1 MFDPQRFP
9 LRRRTL
15 LKAAAGAAA
24 ATATGLR
31 AVNAQTPAQKPVW
44 TPGKPIRIIAAQ
56 APGSSNDATARALAD
71 HFTQKLGVPVVV
83 ENKPGGVS
91 MIAADLVARA
101 PADGHTLLVAL
112 NSQLAQAPVLLK
124 KLSIDPDKD
133 LLPIA
138 SVGVGPLV
146 GVVHKDFPA
155 QTLEQLLAYARSKH
169 VNTGNYAIGSGW
181 QLMLSQ
187 LIKQSQ
193 LQFNIVNYKGTGAM
207 LADLFAGQV
216 DIGGGS
222 LAGMGAGM
230 QKGSFKPFVI
240 FSNKRSSR
248 LPDVPIWSDAGI
260 RGPAF
265 EDLVESN
272 VVFAP
277 ANTPPALVE
286 QLAGLVQ
293 DAARHSP
300 RMKAALEMLAEE
312 EAPLVGAELKR
323 FIDRTWASYRKLTRE
338 QGMSAD

>member
-1 MFDPQRFP
+1 MHDLTRFP
-9 LRRRTL
+9 IRRRAL
-15 LKAAAGAAA
+15 LGAAA
-24 ATATGLR
+24 AAAGLR
-31 AVNAQTPAQKPVW
+31 AAHAQAPAW
-44 TPGKPIRIIAAQ
+44 APGKPIRIIAAQ

-71 HFTQKLGVPVVV
+71 HFTQKLGLPVVV

-101 PADGHTLLVAL
+101 PADGHTLLIAL
-112 NSQLAQAPVLLK
+112 NSQLAQAPVLLR

-133 LLPIA
+133 LLPVA

-155 QTLEQLLAYARSKH
+155 QTLEQLLAYARQKH
-169 VNTGNYAIGSGW
+169 VNAGNYAIGSGW

-187 LIKQSQ
+187 LIRQQQARFS
-193 LQFNIVNYKGTGAM
+193 IVNYKGTGAM

-222 LAGMGAGM
+222 LAGMGAGI
-230 QKGSFKPFVI
+230 QKGTFKPFVI
-240 FSNKRSSR
+240 FSNQRSSR
-248 LPDVPIWSDAGI
+248 LPDVPTWSDAGI
-260 RGPAF
+260 HGPAF

-272 VVFAP
+272 VLFAP
-277 ANTPPALVE
+277 ANTPPALVA

-293 DAARHSP
+293 DAARSSP
-300 RMKAALEMLAEE
+300 RMKSALDLLAEE
-312 EAPLVGAELKR
+312 SVPLVGADLRR

-338 QGMSAD
+338 QGMSAE